1 MLNLLMVVL
10 SVFFL
15 LQVEQDA
22 KLVQTEI
29 ALLPKLRGGAKS
41 EKEKKAKKVKT
52 HPSGHGANLP
62 KSIDERAFE
71 KAEKKV
77 KIKVEKVQNSVSTRK
92 IGKQEKEEEEES
104 DASVAL
110 EKAGRDKGKQQKEEE
125 EESDASVAPEKAG
138 RDKGVTKQKRE
149 KSDKAAKVDKGA
161 D

>member
-104 DASVAL
+104 DASVA
-110 EKAGRDKGKQQKEEE
+110 
-125 EESDASVAPEKAG
+125 PEKAG